1 MPSPND
7 RDPAPTAPRLI
18 QRAALVCAALLGAV
32 ATARA
37 QEPAPDAGYDAA
49 LERCK
54 VLEQRNPLRYH
65 VEGWELI
72 ANTRDPRAIEA
83 LAERYARPR
92 LAKEQYRYLVAQAAA
107 KGRYET
113 TLAAFDAWRAAAAAP
128 EDAWLWYLA
137 LGAHAAEKQYAPIL
151 EVARTHPSV
160 FLRAAAV
167 ESLAATPGS
176 ALSPELQ
183 QLVPELAAALPK
195 KPAEKAVLLGAL
207 ATAVLKSA
215 NVRNRTD
222 AKWQRMALSLVATL
236 EDESV
241 PRSARL
247 VVARHLAKALA
258 ADKVALEG
266 AYWRGLLSA
275 EVAEKKADAAKK
287 QGKEVTYVRP
297 TFFGVEA
304 TGERIAYVVDL
315 SDSMLTPLEGLEQRP
330 QGPLSGPKPKREKGA
345 LPTEDD
351 IPWHLV
357 KTRFDLAREHLKI
370 SLQRLD
376 EAQSFTVVTFGSKAE
391 LLDGITGMVKA
402 TPGNVKKAI
411 TALEGIRPGGPQRGK
426 PHGVLAGDT
435 NLHSGVRLAF
445 RVRARGV
452 VEEFEHV
459 ELTGF
464 EEGCDTI
471 FVLSDGDPTVDDYLV
486 EDVDYGGF
494 DVVTDRESKEA
505 APRSSRIVYQ
515 GPYALWTYLLEDV
528 RRMNLFREVE
538 IHCISI
544 GDAQSG
550 WLQRL
555 AELGLGTLTKR

>member
-1 MPSPND
+1 
-7 RDPAPTAPRLI
+7 
-18 QRAALVCAALLGAV
+18 
-32 ATARA
+32 
-37 QEPAPDAGYDAA
+37 
-49 LERCK
+49 
-54 VLEQRNPLRYH
+54 VLEQRNPLTYH
-65 VEGWELI
+65 FQGWELI
-72 ANTRDPRAIEA
+72 ANTRDPRAIQD
-83 LAERYARPR
+83 LAERYAKPR
-92 LAKEQYRYLVAQAAA
+92 LAKEQYRYLVAQASL
-107 KGRYET
+107 KGRDET
-113 TLAAFDAWRAAAAAP
+113 TLAAFDAWRAAATAP

-137 LGAHAAEKQYAPIL
+137 LGGYAKEKQYGPIL
-151 EVARTHPSV
+151 EVARTNPSV

-167 ESLAATPGS
+167 EALAALPAA
-176 ALSPELQ
+176 ALSTDLQ
-183 QLVPELAAALPK
+183 QIVSELAAALPK

-207 ATAVLKSA
+207 STAVLKSV

-222 AKWQRMALSLVATL
+222 SKWQRMALSLVATL
-236 EDESV
+236 DDETV
-241 PRSARL
+241 PRTARL

-258 ADKVALEG
+258 ADKVALES

-275 EVAEKKADAAKK
+275 EVAEKKAKDAK
-287 QGKEVTYVRP
+287 QQGREINYVKP
-297 TFFGVEA
+297 KFFGVEA
-304 TGERIAYVVDL
+304 SGERIAYVIDL
-315 SDSMLTPLEGLEQRP
+315 SDSMLAPLEGLEKQP
-330 QGPLSGPKPKREKGA
+330 GGPRSGPKPKREKGA

-370 SLQRLD
+370 SLQRLG
-376 EAQSFTVVTFGSKAE
+376 EEQSFTVVTFGSKAE

-411 TALEGIRPGGPQRGK
+411 TALDGIRIGGPQAGK

-445 RVRARGV
+445 RVRERGV
-452 VEEFEHV
+452 IEEFEHV

-464 EEGCDTI
+464 KEGCDTI
-471 FVLSDGDPTVDDYLV
+471 FVLSDGDPTADDYSV
-486 EDVDYGGF
+486 EDADYGDF
-494 DVVTDRESKEA
+494 ETVADRESGEK
-505 APRSSRIVYQ
+505 APRTARLNYL
-515 GPYALWTYLLEDV
+515 GPYADWSRLLEDV

-544 GDAQSG
+544 GDAQPG